1 MCTLCWAINVPVH
14 LPFLLKAI
22 DLDNILSLYG
32 VHEKYLNNLVSR
44 FDEKLIDN
52 FFRWPE
58 AAYRATLQL
67 PTLCSMLHVYLQ
79 TTHHCHWYIPF
90 CSYFKEPWAVAVFHD
105 RFGAFRE
112 EVKELLE
119 KKQVRQ
125 EGRAP
130 CSLTN
135 GFLHALH
142 WLSWMPCHFFTLQG
156 SDGRS
161 FREEVIQ
168 HVSEDQRVSTHPWY
182 SACSSYSQWTY
193 MYVTSRKARLWA
205 SLLWRS
211 FDSYPSMVLLRQMML
226 SYYCGAYGLLTQW
239 MS

>member
-1 MCTLCWAINVPVH
+1 MHSYIRTYIHTYVCTYVHIRMPHHSPSVYCMCTLCWAINVPVH

-52 FFRWPE
+52 FFRWPA

-67 PTLCSMLHVYLQ
+67 PTLCSMLHMYVQ
-79 TTHHCHWYIPF
+79 TTHHWYISF

-125 EGRAP
+125 RGGLFAP
-130 CSLTN
+130 SPTASYMHFT
-135 GFLHALH
+135 G
-142 WLSWMPCHFFTLQG
+142 CHECL
-156 SDGRS
+156 
-161 FREEVIQ
+161 
-168 HVSEDQRVSTHPWY
+168 
-182 SACSSYSQWTY
+182 
-193 MYVTSRKARLWA
+193 VTSSLCRALMAGHSGRRLCNT
-205 SLLWRS
+205 S
-211 FDSYPSMVLLRQMML
+211 QK
-226 SYYCGAYGLLTQW
+226 TNE
-239 MS
+239 